1 METMDG
7 NAVWDVIVIGGGP
20 AGMMAAGKAAEN
32 GAKVILIEKNDTLG
46 KKLLLTGGGRC
57 NFTNS
62 ELDPRKFIEKYK
74 DSGKFLFSAFS
85 KWGVKETLEF
95 FHERGI
101 KTRVEEGLRVFPES
115 DSAKTV
121 LDALIGYMKESGV
134 DILLNSQVTNL
145 SCEEK
150 VFTGVKLK
158 NGNLIKGRSAII
170 TTGGTS
176 WPETGSTGDGYSWL
190 RDVGHTISE
199 PSPLLVPIS
208 IKDSWVKEL
217 AGTSLKNINISAFQN
232 DKKIISVR
240 GDILFTH
247 TGVSGP
253 AIINMSGDIGK
264 MLKNGDVVISL
275 DLFPEKD
282 HGLLNSILQELFKK
296 HDKKKLRN
304 ALSDIIPSAVISL
317 VMNIS
322 GVETEVE
329 CNSVTKEDRMA
340 IIGVLKNI
348 PMRVDGLFD
357 ADRSIVASGGVISE
371 EVDFRTMRSRLV
383 PNLYLAGDIL
393 DIDRPSGGYSLQ
405 LCWTTGRIAGDSS
418 FGAY

>member
-1 METMDG
+1 MDG